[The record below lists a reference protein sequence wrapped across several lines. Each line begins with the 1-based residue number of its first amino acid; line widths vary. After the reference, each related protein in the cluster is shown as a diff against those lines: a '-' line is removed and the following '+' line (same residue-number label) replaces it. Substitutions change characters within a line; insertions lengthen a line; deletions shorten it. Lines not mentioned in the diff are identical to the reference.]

1 MLLANVFDP
10 FEDGLLKKKNLK
22 GDLAEK
28 MGLRGGVGGLVQKIR
43 LRETKWAARGFN

>member
-1 MLLANVFDP
+1 MFLDQ

-28 MGLRGGVGGLVQKIR
+28 MGPRGVGGLVQKIR
-43 LRETKWAARGFN
+43 LRTEWAARGFN